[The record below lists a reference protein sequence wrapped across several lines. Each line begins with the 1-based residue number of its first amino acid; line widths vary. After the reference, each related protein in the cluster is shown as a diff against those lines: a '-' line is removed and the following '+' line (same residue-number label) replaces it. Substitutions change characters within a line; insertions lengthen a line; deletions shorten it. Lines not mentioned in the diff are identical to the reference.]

1 MIAVHGSFHTK
12 WRRITKRGFE
22 GGRVRKY
29 FFQENVGLEQREVKH
44 IFIESGGKWKAP
56 CGATTKR
63 IMGVETPFEEK
74 IVLFKMIHPC
84 KKCRAWLEKNEA
96 SLRMAEAVS

>member
-1 MIAVHGSFHTK
+1 MH
-12 WRRITKRGFE
+12 
-22 GGRVRKY
+22 KY
-29 FFQENVGLEQREVKH
+29 PSYENAGLEQREVKH

-56 CGATTKR
+56 CGTTTKR

-74 IVLFKMIHPC
+74 ITCFKISLRPC
-84 KKCRAWLEKNEA
+84 QKCKAWLEKNEA